1 MDLIDDAGQQLAWLW
16 GGDELDEEHDEPEEL
31 TVDPDPDQD
40 EDPEDADETIEL
52 GIESFAGTWDDLD
65 DDHEGLDT
73 EWVEESTPEERV
85 ETTPVEE
92 RDQRIREYDSDA
104 PHGDVR
110 AHVREH
116 GVAEDLQ
123 ETLADLGHERHDTT
137 SAEGDV
143 LDMRNVIRRLAGDTT
158 VDEYYRHPT
167 TYPTDDL
174 AVGVSIDMSGSM
186 GKYEQEAKAALGAFL
201 FAVDK
206 LGGTVVANAWQHE
219 RDGTKLR
226 MLTAPGERFRWRH
239 LDAVE
244 PGGGDPVARGMSACG
259 DLLRRTTADEQLLFV
274 ISDGKPTVNSL
285 DEASYESVLKEAE
298 HVAERL
304 RGQGVTVFGVGFGSV
319 SEDNLVTM
327 FGEEFAVHVELPD
340 LADTLADRLLDE
352 LDVGDHEVIA

>member
-1 MDLIDDAGQQLAWLW
+1 MQLTDDAGRQLAWLFTPD
-16 GGDELDEEHDEPEEL
+16 DEVNEDPDEPEEL
-31 TVDPDPDQD
+31 TVDPESDQD
-40 EDPEDADETIEL
+40 DDADGGIEL
-52 GIESFAGTWDDLD
+52 GIESLAGTWEDLD
-65 DDHEGLDT
+65 DEHEELDT

-85 ETTPVEE
+85 ETTPVEK

-123 ETLADLGHERHDTT
+123 ETLGDLGHERHNTT

-206 LGGTVVANAWQHE
+206 LGGAVVANAWQHA

-244 PGGGDPVARGMSACG
+244 PGGGDPIARGMSACG
-259 DLLRRTTADEQLLFV
+259 DLLQRTTADEQLLFV

-285 DEASYESVLKEAE
+285 DEASYGSVLKEAE
-298 HVAERL
+298 HVADRL
-304 RGQGVTVFGVGFGSV
+304 RRQGVTVFGVGFGSV
-319 SEDNLVTM
+319 SEDNLETM

-352 LDVGDHEVIA
+352 LDVGNHEVIA